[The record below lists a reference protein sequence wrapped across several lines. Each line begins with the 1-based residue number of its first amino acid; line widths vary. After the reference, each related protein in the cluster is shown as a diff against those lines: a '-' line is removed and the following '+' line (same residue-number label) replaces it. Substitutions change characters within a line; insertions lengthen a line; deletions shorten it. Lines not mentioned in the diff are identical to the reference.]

1 MQAHNESSFGPKKE
15 EILSPVTAG
24 MPWEGSGLSE
34 GGQTRQAPSHLVHR
48 ASRRS
53 RPHPQRDQEGGCQG
67 PGEDRWE
74 VPAQGHGVLVVSQS
88 WAPDCCTV
96 TMRQAS
102 CAASWKGAENRSQM
116 LSPPKQP

>member
-67 PGEDRWE
+67 PGEDRWGDAGPRARGAGCE
-74 VPAQGHGVLVVSQS
+74 SVLGTRLLHGDYAPSVL
-88 WAPDCCTV
+88 CCILE
-96 TMRQAS
+96 R
-102 CAASWKGAENRSQM
+102 C
-116 LSPPKQP
+116 